1 MVSRTSLTCNHYAA
15 GCTKTSTKI
24 LHQKNSKKEE
34 NAPDSARK
42 RRNRVRFGCWR
53 GWQRLGTDKTRC
65 EKPKFE
71 PKRTPFPCT
80 TCKKKPG
87 RNTVFPPGLW
97 QGQKDLN
104 PRHAVLEWMWNQR
117 TRSRRGAVL
126 PGSFRKSEKRVVLV
140 WCCGEIWLGPSSGQ
154 IATGTIWHSSRI
166 FWISTADSSFFSAR
180 VTASF
185 SKKSQL
191 ADRISFA
198 LR

>member
-1 MVSRTSLTCNHYAA
+1 MASQTVSTCNHYAA
-15 GCTKTSTKI
+15 RCTKTSTKI

-104 PRHAVLEWMWNQR
+104 PRHAVLEWMWKQ
-117 TRSRRGAVL
+117 TTGSRERPVL
-126 PGSFRKSEKRVVLV
+126 PGSPEQVPKEWCWFGATGKFSGPKRAKKSGKSPEKR
-140 WCCGEIWLGPSSGQ
+140 EM
-154 IATGTIWHSSRI
+154 H
-166 FWISTADSSFFSAR
+166 
-180 VTASF
+180 
-185 SKKSQL
+185 
-191 ADRISFA
+191 
-198 LR
+198 